1 MSWKRVLLAGI
12 VVGLVPAMASAQRS
26 AGGAPGSTGMHRF
39 EITPFVG
46 YSWTFSREFY
56 YGLTAGRVDI
66 EDSAMWGIA
75 LDINLPQSPGSQIE
89 LLYNRQDSKVTF
101 TSLTGPSGLLSVE
114 DDFAVE
120 YWHVGGIYGIPR
132 GRALPF
138 TMLTLGGTRYISEG
152 LGEDN
157 WKFSIIFGLGAKLYA
172 SDRIGLKLQGRFP
185 FSIFSSG
192 GAVGCGSGGCY
203 TSIGGSGLGQF
214 DLSAGVM
221 LLM

>member
-12 VVGLVPAMASAQRS
+12 VVGLVPAMASAQRRT
-26 AGGAPGSTGMHRF
+26 GGARGTTGMHRF
-39 EITPFVG
+39 EITPFGG
-46 YSWTFSREFY
+46 YSWTFARDFY

-66 EDSAMWGIA
+66 EDSGMWGIA
-75 LDINLPQSPGSQIE
+75 LDFNLPYKPGSQIE
-89 LLYNRQDSKVTF
+89 LLYNRQDSKVSF
-101 TSLTGPSGLLSVE
+101 TGLTGPQNVVSVE

-120 YWHVGGIYGIPR
+120 YWHVGGIYGIQR
-132 GRALPF
+132 GQSMPF

-172 SDRIGLKLQGRFP
+172 SDRSGLRLQGRFP

-203 TSIGGSGLGQF
+203 TSIGGTGLGQF